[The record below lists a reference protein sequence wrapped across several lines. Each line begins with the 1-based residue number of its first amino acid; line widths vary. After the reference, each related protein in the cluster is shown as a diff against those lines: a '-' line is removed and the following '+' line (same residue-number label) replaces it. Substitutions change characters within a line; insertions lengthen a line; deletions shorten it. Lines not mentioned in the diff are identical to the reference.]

1 MASISSGS
9 GNASATTADKTPGPA
24 QGFLVSIVGA
34 TALAHGCNDM
44 IQAVLPSI
52 YPMLKASF
60 TLSYTQIGL
69 ISLVYQLTA
78 SLLQPWVGLYTDK
91 HPKPFLLPA
100 GMGVTLLGIGLL
112 AIAGNFM
119 MILVAAALVGVG
131 SSTFHP
137 EASRVARMASGGRFG
152 TAQSAFQVGG
162 NAGSAF
168 GPLLAALLIIPHGQ
182 LSVAWLMICALIAIV
197 VLTKISRWSVQHGHA
212 HLARHSSVPLQKLTK
227 GKMIQALAVVGIL
240 MFAKFTYIAS
250 LSNYFTFYLVQRF
263 SLPLQHAQM
272 CLFAFLA
279 AVAIGT
285 FAGGPVGDR
294 IGRKAVVW
302 LSFLGVIPFALILPH
317 VDLLWTIVLTI
328 VIGLVLSS
336 AFAALVVY
344 AQEVVPGRAGM
355 VAGIMFGTMFGVGGL
370 AAAGLG
376 KLADMYGIA
385 WVYGL
390 CAFLPLLGFATL
402 FMPETRTG
410 QKKTA

>member
-1 MASISSGS
+1 MASFSTDSGLS
-9 GNASATTADKTPGPA
+9 PAKTPEETSGTA
-24 QGFLVSIVGA
+24 QGFLVNIVGA

-52 YPMLKASF
+52 YPMLKSSF
-60 TLSYTQIGL
+60 TLTYAQIGL
-69 ISLVYQLTA
+69 ISLVYQITA
-78 SLLQPWVGLYTDK
+78 SLLQPWIGLYTDK

-119 MILVAAALVGVG
+119 MILVAAALIGVG
-131 SSTFHP
+131 SSIFHP

-162 NAGSAF
+162 NTGSAF

-182 LSVAWLMICALIAIV
+182 SSVAWLMLCALVAIII
-197 VLTKISRWSVQHGHA
+197 LTKLSQWS
-212 HLARHSSVPLQKLTK
+212 ARHGYAQMKRHNSATRQKLTNAK
-227 GKMIQALAVVGIL
+227 ILQALVVVSIL

-250 LSNYFTFYLVQRF
+250 LSNYFTFYLVHRF
-263 SLPLQHAQM
+263 SLPLEQAQM

-279 AVAIGT
+279 AVAMGT
-285 FAGGPVGDR
+285 FAGGPIGDR

-302 LSFLGVIPFALILPH
+302 ISFLGVIPFSLLLPH
-317 VDLLWTIVLTI
+317 VDLVWTIALTI
-328 VIGLVLSS
+328 IIGLILSS
-336 AFAALVVY
+336 AFSALVVY
-344 AQEVVPGRAGM
+344 AQEIVPGRSGM

-376 KLADMYGIA
+376 KLADMYGID
-385 WVYGL
+385 WVYSL

-402 FMPETRTG
+402 FMPNTKQSRS
-410 QKKTA
+410 A